1 MPGTAIGKG
10 LHTLDLLASE
20 INGVTVN
27 DVAAHLGIPKAG
39 AYKVLNALV
48 ACNVVREDAAA
59 GRYFLTLQLTRL
71 GFLYLSRSGISAVYQ
86 PILDRL
92 AESTGELVRLAL
104 AEGDRITW
112 VGLAQGAKSGL
123 RIAPDTGR
131 DVYLHVTATGKA
143 WLATFPLEHAVKLVL
158 DRGFGEPD
166 EFGPNAIRSIE
177 RLIDE
182 LKTASKDG
190 YAISVDEYI
199 AGMSAVAM
207 VIPGYDG
214 APLGTLSIAGPTARM
229 TPSQM
234 RKLCPQLKTAANEL
248 SALSPIIAGR
258 SAG

>member
-10 LHTLDLLASE
+10 LHTLDLLAGE
-20 INGVTVN
+20 VNGVTVN
-27 DVAAHLGIPKAG
+27 DVAAHLKIPKAG
-39 AYKVLNALV
+39 AHKVLNALV

-92 AESTGELVRLAL
+92 AEHTGELVRLAL
-104 AEGDRITW
+104 AEGERITW
-112 VGLAQGAKSGL
+112 VGMAQGAKSGL

-131 DVYLHVTATGKA
+131 DVNLHVTATGKA
-143 WLATFPLEHAVKLVL
+143 WLAAFALEHAVKLVL
-158 DRGFGEPD
+158 DHGFGED
-166 EFGPNAIRSIE
+166 GEFGPNAIHDVE
-177 RLIDE
+177 RLIE
-182 LKTASKDG
+182 EVKIANKNG

-214 APLGTLSIAGPTARM
+214 TPLGTLSIAGPTARM
-229 TPSQM
+229 TRQQM
-234 RKLCPQLKTAANEL
+234 RKLCPLLKAAADEL
-248 SALSPIIAGR
+248 SALSPVLAGR